1 MSRLTLATNALWA
14 ARRGNGPKQATVY
27 FRTTP
32 IECKRPRK
40 PVERRS
46 DRTNGLPR
54 DRPRVTG
61 SDHDGA
67 FIIALFN
74 SPCLRSALRP
84 WAARLRTAG
93 HASVAG
99 PPENSPGCPAWR
111 LRPVAQRSAGPAS
124 GAGYPA
130 MRLQHH
136 RSRDHR
142 LGRRMLL
149 GVRANAGGL
158 AA

>member
-1 MSRLTLATNALWA
+1 MPWA

-32 IECKRPRK
+32 IERKRPRK

-74 SPCLRSALRP
+74 SPCLRLPFALGLLGYGQLGMNLSLGLLRIRR
-84 WAARLRTAG
+84 AARL
-93 HASVAG
+93 
-99 PPENSPGCPAWR
+99 
-111 LRPVAQRSAGPAS
+111 
-124 GAGYPA
+124 GAFG
-130 MRLQHH
+130 
-136 RSRDHR
+136 
-142 LGRRMLL
+142 LL
-149 GVRANAGGL
+149 
-158 AA
+158 